1 MARVA
6 ARSCFTRLH
15 IPGAGADKL
24 IDNEGLETVEDLAV
38 LTTER
43 VRDIIATMRKPGGTI
58 PNPAGGGNIQDPG
71 IYVPER
77 AMHNLSVAC
86 FLCLMKERCA
96 RPFAMVDIQLDE
108 QLRSAGRQ
116 RDMEAKH
123 KNSDELLSP
132 MTNKELSGR
141 NFIEFT
147 EEITKKLSKPCHA
160 S

>member
-1 MARVA
+1 MADRVA
-6 ARSCFTRLH
+6 AEACYARLH
-15 IPGAGADKL
+15 IPVEGGAKL
-24 IDNEGLETVEDLAV
+24 IDDEGLSTVDDLAE

-43 VRDIIATMRKPGGTI
+43 VKDIVATLRKPGGTI
-58 PNPAGGGNIQDPG
+58 PNPGGRGAAVPNPG

-96 RPFAMVDIQLDE
+96 RPFSMADIQLNDD
-108 QLRSAGRQ
+108 LRAAGRQ

-123 KNSDELLSP
+123 RNSDDLLPP
-132 MTNKELSGR
+132 MTNKELGGR

-147 EEITKKLSKPCHA
+147 EEIIK
-160 S
+160 